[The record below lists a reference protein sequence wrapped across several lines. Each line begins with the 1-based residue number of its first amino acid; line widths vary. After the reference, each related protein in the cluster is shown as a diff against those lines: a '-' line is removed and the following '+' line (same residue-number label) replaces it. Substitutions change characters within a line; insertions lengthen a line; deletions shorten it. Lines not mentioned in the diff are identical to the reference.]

1 METTHLNN
9 LSYEEKYKLATNE
22 GTPAEILAVLAKDKI
37 YTIRRGVALNESTK
51 SETLAMLAK
60 DDEWRVREAVAL
72 NRNTPLN
79 TLKILANDKE
89 KAVRKAANKALN
101 ERKMNTKFNKER

>member
-1 METTHLNN
+1 
-9 LSYEEKYKLATNE
+9 
-22 GTPAEILAVLAKDKI
+22 
-37 YTIRRGVALNESTK
+37 
-51 SETLAMLAK
+51 MLF
-60 DDEWRVREAVAL
+60 RSVREAVAL

>member
-1 METTHLNN
+1 METIDINK
-9 LSYEEKYKLATNE
+9 LSYEGKIDLASNNE
-22 GTPAEILAVLAKDKI
+22 TSAELLAI
-37 YTIRRGVALNESTK
+37 
-51 SETLAMLAK
+51 LAK